1 MGARSKHRIG
11 RFHKQWE
18 KKRQSQKKNKPGRPK
33 KMKPDHDNHDKIDNL
48 CELQSAVGES
58 LNGWTDMS
66 TKEYARYVKL
76 TEQPSSHQPLSI
88 THCITIIPDLTW
100 KVWVHSHEVNK
111 VECAPIQNISD
122 HLNSKTAAVKL
133 MVALNTTNVCAGH
146 PDLHLCSFI
155 EAKHNKLT
163 CKNGNVVAYL
173 DTTCCVTLNGETY
186 QQTIRTASC
195 QLLVHGVKCAACVE
209 YRSSLRALHNRWMKR
224 KNWSPSTHI
233 APGSHTALCRLTT
246 PERKENSFQR
256 LFWEQQLQAT
266 QAKCCTQVRWH
277 PLIVWWCLHLKLL
290 SSAAYHSLRST
301 GFIKLPS
308 ERTLRD
314 YTHWIQSGTGVQ
326 QEVTQQ
332 LLHEIAK
339 IDMPKEVKQHIVVVC
354 DEVRVKDG
362 IVYDKHSWQVI
373 GFTNLGDI
381 NSHLLAFERSLSTD
395 QLEPSVAKYVLVFMV
410 RGLIIPLEF
419 PYTQYPTTGITADLL
434 FPVAW
439 EVVRHLECAG
449 LQVHALTCDKASPNR
464 KFFRMHKF
472 ESVNGI
478 TYRVDNPYSVN
489 KRYIYFFSDVPHLI
503 KTVRNAWSNSFAH
516 SNVRPLWVST
526 CILCINIYI

>member
-1 MGARSKHRIG
+1 MLDEMGARSKHRIG

-88 THCITIIPDLTW
+88 THCITINPDLTW
-100 KVWVHSHEVNK
+100 KVWVHGHEVNK

-163 CKNGNVVAYL
+163 CENGNVVAYL

-224 KNWSPSTHI
+224 KNRSPSTHI

-246 PERKENSFQR
+246 PERNARFSNVKARANAAERQVKRLQEKIQASTTRIGVTVGEELHNELTTIMMECSEEIQQQHPENSLQR

-277 PLIVWWCLHLKLL
+277 PLIVRWCLHLKLL

-339 IDMPKEVKQHIVVVC
+339 IDMPEEVKQHIVVVC

-362 IVYDKHSWQVI
+362 IVYDKHSCQVI

-381 NSHLLAFERSLSTD
+381 NSHLLAFERSLGTD
-395 QLEPSVAKYVLVFMV
+395 QLEPSVAKYMLVFMV

-419 PYTQYPTTGITADLL
+419 PYAQYPTTGITADLL

-449 LQVHALTCDKASPNR
+449 LQVHALTCNKASPN
-464 KFFRMHKF
+464 
-472 ESVNGI
+472 
-478 TYRVDNPYSVN
+478 
-489 KRYIYFFSDVPHLI
+489 
-503 KTVRNAWSNSFAH
+503 
-516 SNVRPLWVST
+516 
-526 CILCINIYI
+526 